1 MYTYLSGCVFCLY
14 VYIYIFFRDVYIF
27 FLDVYIDLDI
37 YISTIEHLFETSKP
51 PRHWIS
57 LDQAS
62 GRNHRRFQWHRAL
75 HGTLGSSAEGR
86 CWLPCRDQVWET
98 VIFFSHEKIG
108 FSDLRT
114 KHPNEGSTRKTNN
127 ITQRI
132 CVSEIWTEIHCIVI
146 SDSVA
151 RTMSQIRCIL
161 AQN

>member
-14 VYIYIFFRDVYIF
+14 VYIYIYIFRDVYIF

-98 VIFFSHEKIG
+98 VIFFPMKKLG
-108 FSDLRT
+108 FL
-114 KHPNEGSTRKTNN
+114 
-127 ITQRI
+127 I
-132 CVSEIWTEIHCIVI
+132 
-146 SDSVA
+146 
-151 RTMSQIRCIL
+151 
-161 AQN
+161 